1 MRRFAGDKTRAVFD
15 ESTGRKGGHHD
26 PVHPQPFRLVSIA
39 VAAALILIVGV
50 AGFGASPGAILGG
63 LFCLGMMGSMLWMM
77 VAMGTGHGHKS
88 GDNAPDN

>member
-1 MRRFAGDKTRAVFD
+1 VRRFAGDKTRAVFD

-26 PVHPQPFRLVSIA
+26 PVHPQPFRLRLYRRV
-39 VAAALILIVGV
+39 
-50 AGFGASPGAILGG
+50 LGG

>member
-1 MRRFAGDKTRAVFD
+1 MIRFIHNHSV
-15 ESTGRKGGHHD
+15 S
-26 PVHPQPFRLVSIA
+26 VSIA

-50 AGFGASPGAILGG
+50 VGFGASPGAALGG